1 MDSYRT
7 LIVDDVFDL
16 RFMVRLALERSG
28 HFEVV
33 GEAENG
39 REAVDLARRYLPDL
53 VLLDISMPVLDGLQ
67 ALPLV
72 LEACDSC
79 KVVMLSGFEAAR
91 LGSTAVELGAAG
103 FLEKGTPPH
112 RLVEELLEIVNSNG
126 NGSQA

>member
-1 MDSYRT
+1 MTTYRT

-28 HFEVV
+28 HFEIVA
-33 GEAENG
+33 EAENG
-39 REAVDLARRYLPDL
+39 RDAVDLARQHLPDL

-72 LEACDSC
+72 LEACNSC

-91 LGSTAVELGAAG
+91 LGPTALELGAVG
-103 FLEKGTPPH
+103 YLEKGTPPH
-112 RLVEELLEIVNSNG
+112 RLVEELLEIVSRQG
-126 NGSQA
+126 NGSKT